1 MSKNQFLLFD
11 HLNKLELFKLKSFEM
26 LETKSFSDYMALL
39 EVVTHVSTLENIEIE
54 RVIDWLK
61 FNKVEEL
68 HCDKSYEAYRT
79 ICKENKIEIIT
90 DKTNNIMRGIR
101 QNIQKILKKS
111 DEKASILKYAY
122 DFSRKAVGELRND
135 MYSVHLAYE
144 IQTIEREIESIEK
157 LLIGK
162 EDFILNEETNK
173 FERIEIKDSSD
184 LTVKILNEKRTL
196 YNELKE
202 KLNEKINQIAPE
214 LRKVIGND
222 ILVSK
227 MIHKA
232 GGLTNLA
239 ILPSSTLQLLKA
251 EKSLFRALKFKK
263 PTPKYG
269 TVIYEALTKSDK
281 KLNSRQ
287 LANAAAIAVKI
298 DVFSNKD

>member
-1 MSKNQFLLFD
+1 
-11 HLNKLELFKLKSFEM
+11 M

-239 ILPSSTLQLLKA
+239 ILPSSTLQLLGA

>member
-39 EVVTHVSTLENIEIE
+39 EVVTHISTLENIEIE
-54 RVIDWLK
+54 RVVDWLK

-90 DKTNNIMRGIR
+90 DKTNNIMRGVR

-144 IQTIEREIESIEK
+144 IQTIEREIESIEQ

-184 LTVKILNEKRTL
+184 LTVKILNEKRIL

-239 ILPSSTLQLLKA
+239 ILPSSTLQLLGA

-269 TVIYEALTKSDK
+269 TVIYEALSKSDK